1 MRLDRAEWTGTGA
14 ALLFHV
20 ALIGALSMS
29 LANVDSAPEP
39 PSMVVELVEEVGLT
53 SAAPEAIANPPPPSQ
68 APEIGEAEPIESPP
82 LERPAPVTVERPP
95 PPRPAPVVRSP
106 SVARPSPPRQ
116 AAPPRPA
123 PRASRIGDDFLKG
136 IGEAPSTSN
145 QPPRPAAP
153 TFSAQAR
160 ASVGQAILRQ
170 VQPCADRQ
178 PFIGEGANQVRLTI
192 NLKLA
197 RSGRLIRPPTVLRTA
212 GDPELRA
219 KYGELLEDQ
228 VRRIFAEC
236 TPLRLPAELYDTADG
251 GWNDFTFTYRV
262 N

>member
-1 MRLDRAEWTGTGA
+1 MKLDRAEWTGTGA

-29 LANVDSAPEP
+29 LASIDSTPEP
-39 PSMVVELVEEVGLT
+39 PAMEVEFVEEVGLT
-53 SAAPEAIANPPPPSQ
+53 AAAPQSIAVPPPPSQ
-68 APEIGEAEPIESPP
+68 APEIGEAEPVEAPP
-82 LERPAPVTVERPP
+82 IVRPDPV
-95 PPRPAPVVRSP
+95 RPAPVVRP
-106 SVARPSPPRQ
+106 TPPR
-116 AAPPRPA
+116 PVTPSKPA

-136 IGEAPSTSN
+136 IGEAPSRSN
-145 QPPRPAAP
+145 APPKPAAP

-160 ASVGQAILRQ
+160 ASVGSAILRQ

-178 PFIGEGANQVRLTI
+178 PYIGEGANQVRLRV

-197 RSGRLIRPPTVLRTA
+197 RSGRLIRPPTILGLS
-212 GDPELRA
+212 GDPDLRS
-219 KYGELLEDQ
+219 KYGDLLEDQ

>member
-1 MRLDRAEWTGTGA
+1 MRMDRAEWTGTGA

-29 LANVDSAPEP
+29 LAHVDSTPEP
-39 PSMVVELVEEVGLT
+39 PAMEVEFIDEVGLT
-53 SAAPEAIANPPPPSQ
+53 AAAPQSIAVPPPPSQ
-68 APEIGEAEPIESPP
+68 APEIGEAEPIEAPP
-82 LERPAPVTVERPP
+82 PVRPAPT
-95 PPRPAPVVRSP
+95 PAPVAKPTPPKPVAP
-106 SVARPSPPRQ
+106 SRPTPRV
-116 AAPPRPA
+116 
-123 PRASRIGDDFLKG
+123 SRIGDDFLKG
-136 IGEAPSTSN
+136 IGEAPSRN
-145 QPPRPAAP
+145 NAPPRPAAP

-178 PFIGEGANQVRLTI
+178 PYIGEGANQVRLTI

-212 GDPELRA
+212 GDPDLRA
-219 KYGELLEDQ
+219 KYGDLLEDQ

-236 TPLRLPAELYDTADG
+236 TPLRLPAELYDTPDG

>member
-1 MRLDRAEWTGTGA
+1 MKLDRAEWTGTGA

-29 LANVDSAPEP
+29 LAHVDSTPEP
-39 PSMVVELVEEVGLT
+39 PAMEVEFVEEVGLT
-53 SAAPEAIANPPPPSQ
+53 AAAPQSIAVPPPPSQ
-68 APEIGEAEPIESPP
+68 APEIGEAEPIEAPP
-82 LERPAPVTVERPP
+82 IVRPQ
-95 PPRPAPVVRSP
+95 PPRPAPV
-106 SVARPSPPRQ
+106 ARPT
-116 AAPPRPA
+116 PPRPA
-123 PRASRIGDDFLKG
+123 PPSRPAPRVSRIGDDFLKG
-136 IGEAPSTSN
+136 IGDASSRSNAP
-145 QPPRPAAP
+145 PKPAAP

-160 ASVGQAILRQ
+160 ASVGSAILRQ

-178 PFIGEGANQVRLTI
+178 PFIGEDANQVRLRV

-197 RSGRLIRPPTVLRTA
+197 RSGRLTRPPTILGMS
-212 GDPELRA
+212 GDPDLRA
-219 KYGELLEDQ
+219 KYGDLLEDQ

-236 TPLRLPAELYDTADG
+236 TPLRLPAELYDTPDG

>member
-1 MRLDRAEWTGTGA
+1 MRPDCAEWTGTGA

-29 LANVDSAPEP
+29 LANVDATPEP
-39 PSMVVELVEEVGLT
+39 PAMEVEFVEEVGLT
-53 SAAPEAIANPPPPSQ
+53 SAAPQSIAVPPPPSQ
-68 APEIGEAEPIESPP
+68 APEIGEAEPVEAPP
-82 LERPAPVTVERPP
+82 VVQPVPRPT
-95 PPRPAPVVRSP
+95 PAPVVKP
-106 SVARPSPPRQ
+106 VPKRPTPP
-116 AAPPRPA
+116 AKPA
-123 PRASRIGDDFLKG
+123 PRVSRIGDDFLKG
-136 IGEAPSTSN
+136 IGEAPSKSN
-145 QPPRPAAP
+145 APPKPAAP
-153 TFSAQAR
+153 TFSAKAR

-178 PFIGEGANQVRLTI
+178 PFIGEDANQVRLKV

-197 RSGRLIRPPTVLRTA
+197 RSGRLIRPPTILGMS
-212 GDPELRA
+212 GDPDLRS

-236 TPLRLPAELYDTADG
+236 TPLRLPAELYDTPDG